1 MPVADY
7 CICTV
12 VAAQALTSLLEAAR
26 ELGRSSSSGQGIYRD
41 SHPWLVARELLDLA
55 TSRGERMAVMFA
67 VEPSA
72 GEREGL
78 APRMEEPSAG
88 EREGPA
94 PRMEEP
100 SAGEREGPA
109 PRMEEPSAGEREG
122 PAPRME
128 EPSAGEREGPAP
140 RKKEPSAGEREGPAP
155 RMEEPSA
162 GEREGPAPRGNG
174 PLRFSHWAHVR
185 SIEVHELH
193 KGAWETRCAFAP
205 LEPVNPIW
213 EPLDSVVL
221 APSAEQCHRE
231 RVEPIKKHRQLLDA
245 NLIRPYAV
253 CETPA
258 FIAQDIRIPSGTP
271 T

>member
-26 ELGRSSSSGQGIYRD
+26 ELGPPRSSGQGIYRD

-72 GEREGL
+72 GVREGL
-78 APRMEEPSAG
+78 APRMEE
-88 EREGPA
+88 
-94 PRMEEP
+94 
-100 SAGEREGPA
+100 
-109 PRMEEPSAGEREG
+109 
-122 PAPRME
+122 
-128 EPSAGEREGPAP
+128 
-140 RKKEPSAGEREGPAP
+140 
-155 RMEEPSA
+155 
-162 GEREGPAPRGNG
+162 

-193 KGAWETRCAFAP
+193 KGAWETRCAFEP

-231 RVEPIKKHRQLLDA
+231 RIEPIRKHRQLLDA
-245 NLIRPYAV
+245 NLVRPYAV

-258 FIAQDIRIPSGTP
+258 FIAQDVRVPSGTP

>member
-26 ELGRSSSSGQGIYRD
+26 ELGRPGSSGQGIYRD

-72 GEREGL
+72 GEREG
-78 APRMEEPSAG
+78 
-88 EREGPA
+88 PA
-94 PRMEEP
+94 PRM
-100 SAGEREGPA
+100 
-109 PRMEEPSAGEREG
+109 
-122 PAPRME
+122 
-128 EPSAGEREGPAP
+128 
-140 RKKEPSAGEREGPAP
+140 KEPSAGEREGPAP

-162 GEREGPAPRGNG
+162 GEREGQARGSG

-185 SIEVHELH
+185 AIEVRELH
-193 KGAWETRCAFAP
+193 KGAWETRCAFEP

-221 APSAEQCHRE
+221 APSAEQRHRE
-231 RVEPIKKHRQLLDA
+231 RIEPIKKHRQLLDA
-245 NLIRPYAV
+245 NLIHPYAV

-258 FIAQDIRIPSGTP
+258 FIGQSASL
-271 T
+271 

>member
-1 MPVADY
+1 MPVADT

-26 ELGRSSSSGQGIYRD
+26 ELGRPGSSGQGIYRD

-72 GEREGL
+72 GEREG
-78 APRMEEPSAG
+78 
-88 EREGPA
+88 PA
-94 PRMEEP
+94 PRM
-100 SAGEREGPA
+100 
-109 PRMEEPSAGEREG
+109 
-122 PAPRME
+122 
-128 EPSAGEREGPAP
+128 
-140 RKKEPSAGEREGPAP
+140 KEPSAGEREGLAPAGT
-155 RMEEPSA
+155 A
-162 GEREGPAPRGNG
+162 

-193 KGAWETRCAFAP
+193 KGAWETRCAFGP
-205 LEPVNPIW
+205 IEPVNAIW

-221 APSAEQCHRE
+221 APSAEQRHRE
-231 RVEPIKKHRQLLDA
+231 RMEPIKKHRQLLDA

-258 FIAQDIRIPSGTP
+258 FIAQDVRVPSGTP
-271 T
+271 P

>member
-55 TSRGERMAVMFA
+55 TSRGQRMAVMFA

-88 EREGPA
+88 VREGLA

-100 SAGEREGPA
+100 SAGECEGFTPGV
-109 PRMEEPSAGEREG
+109 EE
-122 PAPRME
+122 
-128 EPSAGEREGPAP
+128 
-140 RKKEPSAGEREGPAP
+140 
-155 RMEEPSA
+155 
-162 GEREGPAPRGNG
+162 

-193 KGAWETRCAFAP
+193 KGAWETRCAFEP

-231 RVEPIKKHRQLLDA
+231 RIEPIRKHRQLLDA
-245 NLIRPYAV
+245 NLVRPYAV

-258 FIAQDIRIPSGTP
+258 FIAQDVRVPSGTP